1 MLVLIIMRQSINQ
14 INQFITNTFYIF
26 VREFIGSILWTC
38 NRIRLLKIVL
48 YSEDNTRWRPRNRE
62 AHNTL

>member
-1 MLVLIIMRQSINQ
+1 MRHSINQ
-14 INQFITNTFYIF
+14 LDRRIYYEYFLHLRSRIHRLY
-26 VREFIGSILWTC
+26 ILWTC